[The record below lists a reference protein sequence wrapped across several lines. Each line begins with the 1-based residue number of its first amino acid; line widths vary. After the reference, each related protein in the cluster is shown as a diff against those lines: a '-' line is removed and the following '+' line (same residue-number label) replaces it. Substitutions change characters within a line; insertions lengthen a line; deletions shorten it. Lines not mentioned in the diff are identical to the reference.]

1 MVARRR
7 NMRKVDPR
15 PPWSD
20 EEDQR
25 LIDMAQAGLCGTQWV
40 AIFPDRKWGDL
51 AERRM
56 ELVDAGKIKL
66 PRSI

>member
-1 MVARRR
+1 MTRR

-15 PPWSD
+15 PPWSAD
-20 EEDQR
+20 EDAR
-25 LIDMAQAGLCGTQWV
+25 LIEMASVGLCGTQWE
-40 AIFPDRKWGDL
+40 AIFPDRRWGDV

-56 ELVDAGKIKL
+56 ELVDAGRLKL